1 MKDILRRVLV
11 VREAGVLAALILIM
25 LFFGF
30 YTTTFFTATNLTNVL
45 RQSAVLGVMTMA
57 VTFLIISGEFDL
69 SIGSTFALSAVMSA
83 VMMEHGIPMI
93 FAFLLALVLSGVVGF
108 LNGVIVTKLKIP
120 SFIATLGTM
129 MIIRSAVLMASERRP
144 RVLADRGLVSQIF
157 GGGSLFGVIPVPIVW
172 LLAVVAI
179 SWIVLAKTPFGYKVY
194 ATGGNI
200 QAARL
205 SGINTDRVKIT
216 NFVLTSFAAG
226 LAGLISFCFLRM
238 VAPVQGE
245 GYELEAI
252 AATVIG
258 GTALGGGVG
267 SIFGAFI
274 GSFMLAI
281 IKNGLVLIGTNPY
294 LQDGV
299 LGLVILVAVVV
310 NLRLGAARSGNK
322 PLAFLKGLR
331 KRPSTST
338 SGNAPDGP
346 PDGGR
351 SSPP

>member
-1 MKDILRRVLV
+1 M
-11 VREAGVLAALILIM
+11 REAGVMLALILIM
-25 LFFGF
+25 LFFALS
-30 YTTTFFTATNLTNVL
+30 TTTFLTTVNLTNVL
-45 RQSAVLGVMTMA
+45 RQSAVLGIMTMA

-69 SIGSTFALSAVMSA
+69 SIGSTFALSAVMGT

-93 FAFLLALVLSGVVGF
+93 VAFLLALVLSATAGA
-108 LNGVIVTKLKIP
+108 LNGLIVTKLKIP

-129 MIIRSAVLMASERRP
+129 MIIRSAVLMASARRP
-144 RVLADRGLVSQIF
+144 RVLADRGLVSCFF
-157 GGGSLFGVIPVPIVW
+157 GGGQLFGVIPVPIVW

-216 NFVLTSFAAG
+216 NFILTSFAAG
-226 LAGLISFCFLRM
+226 LAGLISLCFLRM

-274 GSFMLAI
+274 GSVMLAV
-281 IKNGLVLIGTNPY
+281 IKNGLVLLGTSAY

-310 NLRLGAARSGNK
+310 NLRLGAARSGRRM
-322 PLAFLKGLR
+322 LSFLRDLIKHPDSRDKG
-331 KRPSTST
+331 
-338 SGNAPDGP
+338 
-346 PDGGR
+346 
-351 SSPP
+351 SPPPPPQHTKSGTG

>member
-1 MKDILRRVLV
+1 
-11 VREAGVLAALILIM
+11 
-25 LFFGF
+25 
-30 YTTTFFTATNLTNVL
+30 
-45 RQSAVLGVMTMA
+45 
-57 VTFLIISGEFDL
+57 
-69 SIGSTFALSAVMSA
+69 
-83 VMMEHGIPMI
+83 
-93 FAFLLALVLSGVVGF
+93 
-108 LNGVIVTKLKIP
+108 
-120 SFIATLGTM
+120 
-129 MIIRSAVLMASERRP
+129 MASARRP
-144 RVLADRGLVSQIF
+144 RVLADRGLVSCLF
-157 GGGSLFGVIPVPIVW
+157 GGGQLFGAIPVPIVW

-216 NFVLTSFAAG
+216 NFILTSFAAG
-226 LAGLISFCFLRM
+226 LAGLISLCFLRM

-274 GSFMLAI
+274 GSVMLAV
-281 IKNGLVLIGTNPY
+281 IKNGLVLLGTSAY

-310 NLRLGAARSGNK
+310 NLRLGAARSGRK
-322 PLAFLKGLR
+322 TLAFVKTLLGRRDSGAKG
-331 KRPSTST
+331 
-338 SGNAPDGP
+338 
-346 PDGGR
+346 
-351 SSPP
+351 SPPPARPGNGAE

>member
-1 MKDILRRVLV
+1 M
-11 VREAGVLAALILIM
+11 REAGVLMALLLIM

-30 YTTTFFTATNLTNVL
+30 STSTFFTPTNLTNVL
-45 RQSAVLGVMTMA
+45 RQSAVLGIMTMA

-69 SIGSTFALSAVMSA
+69 SIGSTFALSAVMA
-83 VMMEHGIPMI
+83 TVMMENGIPMI
-93 FAFLLALVLSGVVGF
+93 LGFLLALVLSAFVGF
-108 LNGVIVTKLKIP
+108 LNGVIVTKLRIP

-129 MIIRSAVLMASERRP
+129 MIIRSAVLMASQRRP
-144 RVLADRGLVSQIF
+144 RVLGDRGLVSCFF
-157 GGGSLFGVIPVPIVW
+157 GGGELFGAIPVPIIW
-172 LLAVVAI
+172 LLIVVAI

-205 SGINTDRVKIT
+205 SGIRTDRVKIT
-216 NFVLTSFAAG
+216 NFILTSFAAG
-226 LAGLISFCFLRM
+226 LAGLISLCFLRM

-245 GYELEAI
+245 GFELEAI

-281 IKNGLVLIGTNPY
+281 IKNGLVLLGTNPY
-294 LQDGV
+294 LQKGV
-299 LGLVILVAVVV
+299 LGLVILIAVVV
-310 NLRLGAARSGNK
+310 NLRMQAAREGTGMLSLLKRKTVSSRAKEGSSDSGTK
-322 PLAFLKGLR
+322 
-331 KRPSTST
+331 T
-338 SGNAPDGP
+338 D
-346 PDGGR
+346 
-351 SSPP
+351 

>member
-1 MKDILRRVLV
+1 MRHLLKRILVM
-11 VREAGVLAALILIM
+11 REAGVLAALILIM

-30 YTTTFFTATNLTNVL
+30 YTTTFFTTTNLTNVL
-45 RQSAVLGVMTMA
+45 RQSAVLGIMTMA

-69 SIGSTFALSAVMSA
+69 SIGSTFALSGVMAA
-83 VMMEHGIPMI
+83 VMMENGLPTIL
-93 FAFLLALVLSGVVGF
+93 AFLLALALSGVAGL

-129 MIIRSAVLMASERRP
+129 MIVRSAVLVASARRP
-144 RVLADRGLVSQIF
+144 RVLGDRGLVSCVF
-157 GGGSLFGVIPVPIVW
+157 GGGELFGAIPVPIVW
-172 LLAVVAI
+172 LLIVVAI
-179 SWIVLAKTPFGYKVY
+179 SWVILAKTPFGYKVY

-226 LAGLISFCFLRM
+226 LAGLISLCFLRM

-258 GTALGGGVG
+258 GTALGGGTG

-281 IKNGLVLIGTNPY
+281 IKNGLVLMGTNPY
-294 LQDGV
+294 LQKGV
-299 LGLVILVAVVV
+299 LGLVILIAVVV
-310 NLRLGAARSGNK
+310 NLRLGAAR
-322 PLAFLKGLR
+322 R
-331 KRPSTST
+331 
-338 SGNAPDGP
+338 
-346 PDGGR
+346 GGR
-351 SSPP
+351 PLDFLRRLRRTLRGDSEDPPASPSQGERA

>member
-1 MKDILRRVLV
+1 MRDLLRRILV
-11 VREAGVLAALILIM
+11 MREAGVLAALILIM

-30 YTTTFFTATNLTNVL
+30 FTTTFFTTTNLTNVL
-45 RQSAVLGVMTMA
+45 RQSAVLGIMTMA

-69 SIGSTFALSAVMSA
+69 SIGSTFALSAVMA
-83 VMMEHGIPMI
+83 TVMMENGVPMI
-93 FAFLLALVLSGVVGF
+93 LSFLLALVLSAVVGF

-144 RVLADRGLVSQIF
+144 RVLGDRGLVACVF
-157 GGGSLFGVIPVPIVW
+157 GSGELFGAIPVPIVW
-172 LLAVVAI
+172 LVGVVVI
-179 SWIVLAKTPFGYKVY
+179 SWIFLAKTPFGYKVY

-205 SGINTDRVKIT
+205 SGISTDRVKIT

-226 LAGLISFCFLRM
+226 LAGLISLCFLRM

-281 IKNGLVLIGTNPY
+281 IKNGLVLMGTNPY
-294 LQDGV
+294 LQKGV

-310 NLRLGAARSGNK
+310 NLRLRAARSGGK
-322 PLAFLKGLR
+322 TFAFLQR
-331 KRPSTST
+331 FKRTARPEES
-338 SGNAPDGP
+338 SGQTPRDS
-346 PDGGR
+346 GGAG
-351 SSPP
+351 